1 MTFNINKNKLKY
13 HYFIKYFT
21 RDLIKHIHEN
31 LTKHHIEL
39 KQTLK
44 QITDKCEYKKTGYF
58 DPSFFNEEIHN
69 KKVIHKFRK
78 ELN

>member
-1 MTFNINKNKLKY
+1 MAFNINKNKVKY
-13 HYFIKYFT
+13 HYFIKYFSKN
-21 RDLIKHIHEN
+21 LIKYLYEN

-39 KQTLK
+39 KQT
-44 QITDKCEYKKTGYF
+44 TDKCEYKKTGYF
-58 DPSFFNEEIHN
+58 DPSFFNEEKHN